1 MRDLIN
7 LIDQITL
14 TEGRGL
20 SARNPGEKFADG
32 QGNVIVFQGLE
43 FYPPRGRFNDLEEM
57 NAAIQQ
63 LGYNIHWTNKSTTAM
78 LGFGIAAFK
87 ISDGKTYYLGRYFKE
102 ISPNRVSNVFPHD
115 AIPGG
120 FKLDTGLGQKE
131 SAGLKPSEI
140 LTKFKSNTP
149 ESIAEQ
155 VRAKFGDNSDEAN
168 AMAVFLS
175 TSNFPV
181 RVPKGSMNVN
191 AFRDYFCE
199 MLQPIALVKGMPVK
213 GNAQEAAEI
222 FFGSGRDYS
231 DCIISFNE
239 GVSGGLYDSLL
250 VNSEGKQIKLSS
262 KGKSGAN
269 ASVVNLLRCI
279 TELQVAPK
287 GKLLLAKH
295 TTAVDILKTIDDSG
309 HFGAPIELAASY
321 GIIDKDDGQKVM
333 SLRNLG
339 PEDKIDWGK
348 HKKLEQLYNG
358 RSAKDKSRII
368 PIEHMIAAI
377 AYKVADHVNETT
389 NFSQAASDI
398 LNHSALVQMYTEAN
412 ESGEYIII
420 SGFTAVYPSETV
432 TGVLLDAS
440 KAYMSTQGKGNF
452 TFHILKHGEKPPK
465 KSDMV
470 DAEPELVATPGVL
483 TGKRTE
489 IRPTRARKDSGTA
502 DIGRE
507 RR

>member
-1 MRDLIN
+1 
-7 LIDQITL
+7 
-14 TEGRGL
+14 
-20 SARNPGEKFADG
+20 
-32 QGNVIVFQGLE
+32 
-43 FYPPRGRFNDLEEM
+43 
-57 NAAIQQ
+57 
-63 LGYNIHWTNKSTTAM
+63 
-78 LGFGIAAFK
+78 
-87 ISDGKTYYLGRYFKE
+87 
-102 ISPNRVSNVFPHD
+102 
-115 AIPGG
+115 
-120 FKLDTGLGQKE
+120 
-131 SAGLKPSEI
+131 
-140 LTKFKSNTP
+140 
-149 ESIAEQ
+149 
-155 VRAKFGDNSDEAN
+155 
-168 AMAVFLS
+168 
-175 TSNFPV
+175 
-181 RVPKGSMNVN
+181 MNVN